1 MSDFDL
7 DLRTVEERI
16 DDEGG
21 KRVVL
26 GILDG
31 STPPA
36 EWTGLVTDG
45 HVLLLAVEG
54 DVNEL
59 AADFAADVRDDGGD
73 LIHFRETLVV
83 TPPDIDIDA
92 DRL

>member
-1 MSDFDL
+1 MGDFDL
-7 DLRTVEERI
+7 DLRAVEEQL
-16 DDEGG
+16 DEEDGR
-21 KRVVL
+21 RVVL

-36 EWTGLVTDG
+36 EWTALVTDG

-59 AADFAADVRDDGGD
+59 AADFAEDVRDDGGD

-83 TPPDIDIDA
+83 TPPDVDIDA